1 MAELRV
7 DSVAIAA
14 VPDILVTKLAFAGY
28 EAYNAHSEVMVGI
41 DRLVVRP
48 TRTRANRLS
57 QPAKE
62 KALMFQQLV
71 KMSLAGIAMLAV
83 ASLSGVAQSPLPAP
97 PQIPYGMSVST
108 DNAKKAAAA
117 SIAEARKNKW
127 NMAIAVVDT
136 GGYLVY
142 FEKMQDTQTGSV
154 DLAIEKARTSA
165 LFRRPTKVFQDAVAA
180 GGDGLRV
187 LRLTGAIPNEGGVPI
202 IVEGKVIGA
211 IGVSGGSVEQDGQ
224 VAKAGAGALK

>member
-1 MAELRV
+1 
-7 DSVAIAA
+7 
-14 VPDILVTKLAFAGY
+14 
-28 EAYNAHSEVMVGI
+28 
-41 DRLVVRP
+41 
-48 TRTRANRLS
+48 
-57 QPAKE
+57 
-62 KALMFQQLV
+62 MFQQLV

-97 PQIPYGMSVST
+97 PQIPYGMSIST